1 MFDIVLVG
9 EKLGH
14 SSSTWISYNSTY
26 LWCQLPHQFDF
37 CSLIPFIKCVPT
49 WQIWPTE
56 GGGRRERWTKSPKRL
71 KTWHSHTH
79 SKLIWMRKFTY
90 RLPIIHVDSNF
101 EGHCET
107 ANGPLRFSMQLLTV
121 LYRYTHVHTVVQCT
135 CTNANMWTCFCLL
148 HLCNRCR
155 CDHIE
160 DGTTESETFC
170 SGSILISKMLNSNG
184 RKENV
189 ISRAAEISFW
199 SQ

>member
-1 MFDIVLVG
+1 MSIA
-9 EKLGH
+9 
-14 SSSTWISYNSTY
+14 
-26 LWCQLPHQFDF
+26 HQFDF
-37 CSLIPFIKCVPT
+37 VLLSYSINVFQLIKCGQQKEEDEEKGELNKV
-49 WQIWPTE
+49 
-56 GGGRRERWTKSPKRL
+56 TKEVKHVVNRHP
-71 KTWHSHTH
+71 HTH
-79 SKLIWMRKFTY
+79 THIQKWFQWGRTITY

-121 LYRYTHVHTVVQCT
+121 LYSYKHVHTVVQCT

-148 HLCNRCR
+148 YLCNRCR

-170 SGSILISKMLNSNG
+170 SGSIQISKMLNSNV